1 MESIADRI
9 RATRQSF
16 NVEPPQKNSQLI
28 ASPEVKQ
35 SNSQALTNT
44 IEIQNKSTVQSAQMK
59 NFAEKIKSIR
69 ENISSDSQS
78 QGSQSSSLDHPFAI
92 SRLSH
97 PKIAGFKSDE
107 SPQKVSQKPV
117 RMKM

>member
-16 NVEPPQKNSQLI
+16 NVEPPQKNNQLI

-44 IEIQNKSTVQSAQMK
+44 IEIQSKSTVQSAKMK
-59 NFAEKIKSIR
+59 NFAEKINRLLADENLANVMGKAGRQRVLEKFSWESIAKTTFNYYQEVINR
-69 ENISSDSQS
+69 FEKEK
-78 QGSQSSSLDHPFAI
+78 A
-92 SRLSH
+92 
-97 PKIAGFKSDE
+97 
-107 SPQKVSQKPV
+107 
-117 RMKM
+117 